1 MSISFNSFIKLG
13 SNRNLSKAEL
23 SQVLDSLKVEQVKY
37 QDWTDYLLMNLG
49 KNVQKKL
56 VKKLEQ
62 TGSIIKFG
70 NFVFK
75 VGVSEK
81 KELND
86 NLAKIIDEI
95 YVKYLPKRQRQ
106 LKLSLNIQT
115 NDDTQKAEL
124 SEGIRKIIRTISQEK
139 RFPVKVLPTKKEAY
153 ELTPFD
159 YNKENLPS
167 RGVELHLFVIK
178 SKIYFGSTRWVTN
191 PFKDIKQDEERP
203 VRFFTHGTSIKL
215 SRTLVTLAN
224 IPYDGLMLD
233 PFCGTGTILIEGLK
247 QGLKVIGIDKDQ
259 KCVRSSKTN
268 LHHFSEKY
276 PSREEMKS
284 KWRVQIY
291 DSRKLTDA
299 IQKKVDGVVTEPF
312 LGPFFKHLP
321 QIEEAQMIMKNLERL
336 YTRVLAECKILLKTG
351 ARIVFIMPEYNYP
364 LKRSVYPNVKSICEK
379 TGLTTLEES
388 KFFNV
393 KFPIEIGRKHNIIA
407 RKLFIFENK

>member
-1 MSISFNSFIKLG
+1 MSISFNSFVKLG

-23 SQVLDSLKVEQVKY
+23 SQILDSLKIEQVKY
-37 QDWTDYLLMNLG
+37 QDWKDYLLLNLG
-49 KNVQKKL
+49 KNTQKKL

-70 NFVFK
+70 NLVFK
-75 VGVSEK
+75 VGASEK
-81 KELND
+81 KELKD
-86 NLAKIIDEI
+86 NLAKFIDEI
-95 YVKYLPKRQRQ
+95 FVKYFPKRQRQ
-106 LKLSLNIQT
+106 LKLSLNIRAS
-115 NDDTQKAEL
+115 DETQKSEL
-124 SEGIRKIIRTISQEK
+124 SEEIRKIIRTVSQK
-139 RFPVKVLPTKKEAY
+139 NNFPVKILPTKKIAY

-167 RGVELHLFVIK
+167 RGVELNLFVIK
-178 SKIYFGSTRWVTN
+178 SKIYFGPTRWVTN

-224 IPYDGLMLD
+224 ISFDGIMLD

-247 QGLKVIGIDKDQ
+247 QGLKVIGVDKDQ

-276 PSREEMKS
+276 PSREKMKE
-284 KWRVQIY
+284 KWRIHLS

-299 IQKKVDGVVTEPF
+299 VKKKVDGVVTEPF

-321 QIEEAQMIMKNLERL
+321 QIEEAQFIMRNLERL
-336 YTRVLAECKILLKTG
+336 YTRVLAECKSLLKNG
-351 ARIVFIMPEYNYP
+351 ARILFIMPEYNYP

-379 TGLTTLEES
+379 TGLTALEES
-388 KFFNV
+388 KFFNI
-393 KFPIEIGRKHNIIA
+393 KFPVEMGRKHNIIA

>member
-1 MSISFNSFIKLG
+1 MSISFNSFVKLG

-23 SQVLDSLKVEQVKY
+23 SQILDTLRIEQVKY
-37 QDWTDYLLMNLG
+37 QDWKDYLLLNLG
-49 KNVQKKL
+49 KNAQKKL

-62 TGSIIKFG
+62 TGSIIKLG
-70 NFVFK
+70 NFEFK

-86 NLAKIIDEI
+86 NLVKIIDGI
-95 YVKYLPKRQRQ
+95 FIKYLPKRQRQ
-106 LKLSLNIQT
+106 LKLSLNIRT
-115 NDDTQKAEL
+115 NDETQKSEL
-124 SEGIRKIIRTISQEK
+124 SKEMRKIIRNISHE
-139 RFPVKVLPTKKEAY
+139 RRLPVKVLPTKKVAY

-167 RGVELHLFVIK
+167 RGIELNLFVIK
-178 SKIYFGSTRWVTN
+178 SKIYFGPTRWVTN

-224 IPYDGLMLD
+224 IPFDGIMLD

-247 QGLKVIGIDKDQ
+247 QGLKVIGVDKDQ

-276 PSREEMKS
+276 PSREKMKA
-284 KWRVQIY
+284 KWRVQLH

-299 IQKKVDGVVTEPF
+299 VKKKVDGVVTEPF
-312 LGPFFKHLP
+312 LGPFFKRLP
-321 QIEEAQMIMKNLERL
+321 QIEEAQFIMKNLERL
-336 YTRVLAECKILLKTG
+336 YTRVLAECKSLLRSGGRIL
-351 ARIVFIMPEYNYP
+351 FIMPEYNYS
-364 LKRSVYPNVKSICEK
+364 LKRSVYPNIKSICEK
-379 TGLTTLEES
+379 VGLTSLEES
-388 KFFNV
+388 KFFNI

-407 RKLFIFENK
+407 RKLFIFKSK

>member
-1 MSISFNSFIKLG
+1 MSISFNSFVKLG

-23 SQVLDSLKVEQVKY
+23 SQILDSLKIEQVKY
-37 QDWTDYLLMNLG
+37 QDWKDYLLLNLG
-49 KNVQKKL
+49 KNTQKKL

-70 NFVFK
+70 NLVFK
-75 VGVSEK
+75 VGTSEK
-81 KELND
+81 KELKD
-86 NLAKIIDEI
+86 SLAKFIDEI
-95 YVKYLPKRQRQ
+95 FIKYFPKRQRQ
-106 LKLSLNIQT
+106 LKLSLNIRT
-115 NDDTQKAEL
+115 SDETQKSEL
-124 SEGIRKIIRTISQEK
+124 SEEIRKIIRTISQK
-139 RFPVKVLPTKKEAY
+139 NSFPVKVLPTKKIAY

-167 RGVELHLFVIK
+167 RGVELNLFVIK
-178 SKIYFGSTRWVTN
+178 SKIYFGPTRWVTN

-224 IPYDGLMLD
+224 IPFDGIMLD

-247 QGLKVIGIDKDQ
+247 QGLKVIGVDKDQ

-276 PSREEMKS
+276 PSREKMKE
-284 KWRVQIY
+284 KWRIHLN
-291 DSRKLTDA
+291 DSRKLTDSVK
-299 IQKKVDGVVTEPF
+299 KKVDGVVTEPF
-312 LGPFFKHLP
+312 LGPFFKRLP
-321 QIEEAQMIMKNLERL
+321 QIEEAQFIMKNLERL
-336 YTRVLAECKILLKTG
+336 YTRVLAECKSLLKNG
-351 ARIVFIMPEYNYP
+351 AIILFIMPEYNYP

-379 TGLTTLEES
+379 TGLTALEES
-388 KFFNV
+388 KFFNI
-393 KFPIEIGRKHNIIA
+393 KFPVEIGRKHNIIA

>member
-23 SQVLDSLKVEQVKY
+23 SQILDSLKIEQVKY
-37 QDWTDYLLMNLG
+37 QDWKDYLLLSLG
-49 KNVQKKL
+49 KNTQKKL
-56 VKKLEQ
+56 VKKLEK

-70 NFVFK
+70 NLEFK

-86 NLAKIIDEI
+86 NLVKIIDDI
-95 YVKYLPKRQRQ
+95 FVKYLSKRQRQ
-106 LKLSLNIQT
+106 LKLSLNIRT
-115 NDDTQKAEL
+115 DDETQKSEL
-124 SEGIRKIIRTISQEK
+124 SKEMRKIIRNISQEK
-139 RFPVKVLPTKKEAY
+139 RFPVKVLPTKKIAY

-167 RGVELHLFVIK
+167 RGIELNLFVIK
-178 SKIYFGSTRWVTN
+178 SKIYFGPTRWVTN

-224 IPYDGLMLD
+224 IPFDGIMLD

-247 QGLKVIGIDKDQ
+247 QGLKVIGVDKDQ

-276 PSREEMKS
+276 PSREKMKE
-284 KWRVQIY
+284 KWRIHLQ

-299 IQKKVDGVVTEPF
+299 VKKKVDGVVTEPF
-312 LGPFFKHLP
+312 LGPFFKRLP
-321 QIEEAQMIMKNLERL
+321 QIEEAHFIMKNLERL
-336 YTRVLAECKILLKTG
+336 YTRVLAECKSLLKDG
-351 ARIVFIMPEYNYP
+351 ARILFIIPEYKYP
-364 LKRSVYPNVKSICEK
+364 LKRSVYPNIKSICEK
-379 TGLTTLEES
+379 VGLTSLEEC
-388 KFFNV
+388 KFFNI
-393 KFPIEIGRKHNIIA
+393 KFPIEIGRKHNVIA
-407 RKLFIFENK
+407 RRLFIFESK

>member
-1 MSISFNSFIKLG
+1 MSIPFNSFIKLG

-23 SQVLDSLKVEQVKY
+23 SQILDSLRIEQVKY
-37 QDWTDYLLMNLG
+37 QDWKDYLLLNLG
-49 KNVQKKL
+49 KNAQKKL

-70 NFVFK
+70 NIEFK

-86 NLAKIIDEI
+86 NLVKIIDGI
-95 YVKYLPKRQRQ
+95 FIKYLPKRQRQ
-106 LKLSLNIQT
+106 LKLSLNIRT
-115 NDDTQKAEL
+115 NDETQKSEL
-124 SEGIRKIIRTISQEK
+124 SKEMRKIIRNISQEK
-139 RFPVKVLPTKKEAY
+139 RLPVKVLPTKKVAY

-167 RGVELHLFVIK
+167 RGIELNLFVIK
-178 SKIYFGSTRWVTN
+178 SKIYFGPTRWVTN

-224 IPYDGLMLD
+224 NHFDGIMLD

-247 QGLKVIGIDKDQ
+247 QGLKVIGVDKDQ

-276 PSREEMKS
+276 PSREKMKE
-284 KWRVQIY
+284 KWRVHLQ

-299 IQKKVDGVVTEPF
+299 VKKRVDGVVTEPF
-312 LGPFFKHLP
+312 LGPFFKRLP
-321 QIEEAQMIMKNLERL
+321 HFEEAQFIMKNLERL
-336 YTRVLAECKILLKTG
+336 YTRVLAECKSLLKDG
-351 ARIVFIMPEYNYP
+351 ARILFIMPEYNYP
-364 LKRSVYPNVKSICEK
+364 LKRSVYPNIKSICEK
-379 TGLTTLEES
+379 VGLTSLEEC
-388 KFFNV
+388 KFF
-393 KFPIEIGRKHNIIA
+393 KIQFPVEIGRKHNVIT
-407 RKLFIFENK
+407 RKLYIFESQ

>member
-1 MSISFNSFIKLG
+1 MFISFNSFIKLG

-23 SQVLDSLKVEQVKY
+23 SQILDSLRIEQVKY
-37 QDWTDYLLMNLG
+37 QDWKDYILLNLG
-49 KNVQKKL
+49 KNAQKKL

-70 NFVFK
+70 NIEFK

-86 NLAKIIDEI
+86 NLVKIIDGI
-95 YVKYLPKRQRQ
+95 FIKYLPKRQRQ
-106 LKLSLNIQT
+106 LKLSLNIRT
-115 NDDTQKAEL
+115 NDETQKSEL
-124 SEGIRKIIRTISQEK
+124 SKEMRKIIRNISQEK
-139 RFPVKVLPTKKEAY
+139 RLPVKVLPTKKVAY

-167 RGVELHLFVIK
+167 RGIELNLFVIK
-178 SKIYFGSTRWVTN
+178 SKIYFGPTRWVTN

-224 IPYDGLMLD
+224 IPFDGIMLD

-247 QGLKVIGIDKDQ
+247 QGLKVIGVDKDQ

-268 LHHFSEKY
+268 LHHFSEKH
-276 PSREEMKS
+276 PSREKMKD
-284 KWRVQIY
+284 KWRVHLH

-299 IQKKVDGVVTEPF
+299 VKKRVDGVVTEPF
-312 LGPFFKHLP
+312 LGPFFKRLP
-321 QIEEAQMIMKNLERL
+321 QIEEAQFIMKNLERL
-336 YTRVLAECKILLKTG
+336 YTRVLAECKSLLKDG
-351 ARIVFIMPEYNYP
+351 ARILFIMPEYNYS
-364 LKRSVYPNVKSICEK
+364 LKRSVYPNIKSICEK
-379 TGLTTLEES
+379 VGLISLEES
-388 KFFNV
+388 KFFNI
-393 KFPIEIGRKHNIIA
+393 KFPVEIGRKHNVIA
-407 RKLFIFENK
+407 RKLFIFKSK

>member
-1 MSISFNSFIKLG
+1 MSISFNSFVKLG

-23 SQVLDSLKVEQVKY
+23 SQILDSLKIEQVKY
-37 QDWTDYLLMNLG
+37 QDWKDYLLLNLG
-49 KNVQKKL
+49 KNTQKKL

-70 NFVFK
+70 NLVFK
-75 VGVSEK
+75 VGASEK
-81 KELND
+81 KELKD
-86 NLAKIIDEI
+86 NLAKFIDEI
-95 YVKYLPKRQRQ
+95 FVKYFPKRQRQ
-106 LKLSLNIQT
+106 LKLSLNIRAS
-115 NDDTQKAEL
+115 DETQKSEL
-124 SEGIRKIIRTISQEK
+124 SEEIRKIIRTVSQK
-139 RFPVKVLPTKKEAY
+139 NNFPVKILPTKKIAY

-167 RGVELHLFVIK
+167 RGVELNLFVIK
-178 SKIYFGSTRWVTN
+178 SKIYFGPTRWVTN

-224 IPYDGLMLD
+224 IPFDGIMLD

-247 QGLKVIGIDKDQ
+247 QGLKVIGVDKDQ

-276 PSREEMKS
+276 PSREKMKE
-284 KWRVQIY
+284 KWRIHLS

-299 IQKKVDGVVTEPF
+299 VKKKVDGVVTEPF

-321 QIEEAQMIMKNLERL
+321 QIEEAQFIMRNLERL
-336 YTRVLAECKILLKTG
+336 YTRVLAECKSLLKNG
-351 ARIVFIMPEYNYP
+351 ARILFIMPEYNYP

-379 TGLTTLEES
+379 TGLTALEES
-388 KFFNV
+388 KFFNI
-393 KFPIEIGRKHNIIA
+393 KFPVEIGRKHNIIA

>member
-1 MSISFNSFIKLG
+1 MSISFNSFVKLG

-23 SQVLDSLKVEQVKY
+23 SQILDSLKIEQVKY
-37 QDWTDYLLMNLG
+37 QDWKDYLLLNLG
-49 KNVQKKL
+49 KNTQKKL

-70 NFVFK
+70 NLVFK
-75 VGVSEK
+75 VGTSEK
-81 KELND
+81 KELKD
-86 NLAKIIDEI
+86 SLAKFIDEI
-95 YVKYLPKRQRQ
+95 FIKYFPKRQRQ
-106 LKLSLNIQT
+106 LKLSLNIRT
-115 NDDTQKAEL
+115 SDETQKSEL
-124 SEGIRKIIRTISQEK
+124 SEEIRKIIRTISQK
-139 RFPVKVLPTKKEAY
+139 NPVKVLPTKKIAY

-167 RGVELHLFVIK
+167 RGVELNLFVIK
-178 SKIYFGSTRWVTN
+178 SKIYFGPTRWVTN

-224 IPYDGLMLD
+224 IPFDGIMLD

-247 QGLKVIGIDKDQ
+247 QGLKVIGVDKDQ

-276 PSREEMKS
+276 PSREKMKE
-284 KWRVQIY
+284 KWRIHLN
-291 DSRKLTDA
+291 DSRKLTDSVK
-299 IQKKVDGVVTEPF
+299 KKVDGVVTEPF
-312 LGPFFKHLP
+312 LGPFFKRLP
-321 QIEEAQMIMKNLERL
+321 QIEEAQFIMKNLERL
-336 YTRVLAECKILLKTG
+336 YTRVLAECKSLLKNG
-351 ARIVFIMPEYNYP
+351 AIILFIMPEYNYP

-379 TGLTTLEES
+379 TGLTALEES
-388 KFFNV
+388 KFFNI
-393 KFPIEIGRKHNIIA
+393 KFPVEIGRKHNIIA

>member
-1 MSISFNSFIKLG
+1 MSISFNSFVKLG

-23 SQVLDSLKVEQVKY
+23 SQILDSLKIEQVKY
-37 QDWTDYLLMNLG
+37 QDWKDYLLLNLG
-49 KNVQKKL
+49 KNTQKKL

-70 NFVFK
+70 NLVFK
-75 VGVSEK
+75 VGASEK
-81 KELND
+81 KELKD
-86 NLAKIIDEI
+86 NLAKFIDEI
-95 YVKYLPKRQRQ
+95 FVKYFPKRQRQ
-106 LKLSLNIQT
+106 LKLSLNIRAS
-115 NDDTQKAEL
+115 DETQKSEL
-124 SEGIRKIIRTISQEK
+124 SEEIRKIIRTVSQK
-139 RFPVKVLPTKKEAY
+139 NNFPVKILPTKKIAY

-167 RGVELHLFVIK
+167 RGVELNLFVIK
-178 SKIYFGSTRWVTN
+178 SKIYFGPTRWVTN

-224 IPYDGLMLD
+224 IPFDGIMLD

-247 QGLKVIGIDKDQ
+247 QGLKVIGVDKDQ

-276 PSREEMKS
+276 PSREKMKE
-284 KWRVQIY
+284 KWRIHLS

-299 IQKKVDGVVTEPF
+299 VKKKVDGVVTEPF

-321 QIEEAQMIMKNLERL
+321 QIEEAQFIMRNLERL
-336 YTRVLAECKILLKTG
+336 YTRVLAECKSLLKNG
-351 ARIVFIMPEYNYP
+351 ARILFIMPEYNYP

-379 TGLTTLEES
+379 TGLTALEES
-388 KFFNV
+388 KFFNI
-393 KFPIEIGRKHNIIA
+393 KFPVEMGRKHNIIA